1 MEEFFKQG
9 DEERVRGMKV
19 SPMFDRSDTC
29 VPQMQANFIEFIVG
43 PLTVSLTRVFPEL
56 QQLGEEVCA
65 NRREWGDRW
74 MDSVREEQGAE
85 IASAEAKKNDDRLKK
100 FVGLFSFPQHLAMS
114 LGPKQRRSAVARR
127 QTAMIDKLLDTLG
140 SGTEVTGTDAAPHT
154 SIGSSTDAV
163 DVTGTLN
170 CTTKKKT
177 NVNFATDTKR

>member
-9 DEERVRGMKV
+9 DEERLRGMKV

-74 MDSVREEQGAE
+74 MDIVREEQGVE
-85 IASAEAKKNDDRLKK
+85 VASAEAKKNDDRLKK
-100 FVGLFSFPQHLAMS
+100 FVGLFSFPKNLAVS
-114 LGPKQRRSAVARR
+114 LGPKPRRSAVARR

-140 SGTEVTGTDAAPHT
+140 SGTEAAGVDASPGASTGAAAAAP
-154 SIGSSTDAV
+154 AAA
-163 DVTGTLN
+163 GTLAL
-170 CTTKKKT
+170 KKKKQS
-177 NVNFATDTKR
+177 NVNFASETKR

>member
-56 QQLGEEVCA
+56 QQLGKEVCA

-85 IASAEAKKNDDRLKK
+85 MASAEAKKNDDRLKK
-100 FVGLFSFPQHLAMS
+100 FVGLFSFPKHLAAS

-127 QTAMIDKLLDTLG
+127 QTAMIDKLLDTVG
-140 SGTEVTGTDAAPHT
+140 SGTEITGTDASPDVST
-154 SIGSSTDAV
+154 GPSTDAAGA
-163 DVTGTLN
+163 TGTLAGRSK
-170 CTTKKKT
+170 TKT
-177 NVNFATDTKR
+177 NVNFASETKR